1 MALNEETVDA
11 KLKLGLFSYP
21 VLQAADILLH
31 RATHVPVGADQAQHL
46 EFARECVTNFNHHH
60 RGEGG
65 GGVLVAPTTLTTP
78 AARVMSLT
86 NPHKKMSKTPWAD
99 HRSRILITAPASEIE
114 QRLRGAVTDV
124 VNAVSYDPDAR
135 PGVANL
141 LDLLAQCAP
150 GPYRAPEDWAHE
162 FARQGA
168 SLGDLKR
175 AVADAVVRELE
186 GVRERFR
193 EINDHKGGKWLEEVQ
208 EEGAEKARAS
218 AAETMRLVRDAVGL
232 APL

>member
-1 MALNEETVDA
+1 MDA

-31 RATHVPVGADQAQHL
+31 QATHVPVGADQAQHL
-46 EFARECVTNFNHHH
+46 EFARECATNFNHHY
-60 RGEGG
+60 GG
-65 GGVLVAPTTLTTP
+65 GKGLLVAPATLTTP

-99 HRSRILITAPASEIE
+99 HRSRILVTAPATEIE
-114 QRLRGAVTDV
+114 QRIRRAVTDSA
-124 VNAVSYDPDAR
+124 NAVSYDPEAR

-141 LDLLAQCAP
+141 LDLLAQCSP
-150 GPYRAPEDWAHE
+150 GEYRAPEDWAHE
-162 FARQGA
+162 LARQGA
-168 SLGDLKR
+168 GLGDLKS
-175 AVADAVVRELE
+175 AVAKAITHELE
-186 GVRERFR
+186 GVRERYN
-193 EINDHKGGKWLEEVQ
+193 EIKAHKGGKWLEEVQ

-218 AAETMRLVRDAVGL
+218 AAETMRMVRDAVGL

>member
-1 MALNEETVDA
+1 MDA

-46 EFARECVTNFNHHH
+46 EFARESVTNFNHHY
-60 RGEGG
+60 GAGL
-65 GGVLVAPTTLTTP
+65 LVAPATLTTP
-78 AARVMSLT
+78 TARVMSLT
-86 NPHKKMSKTPWAD
+86 NPRKKMSKTPWAD
-99 HRSRILITAPASEIE
+99 HKSRILITAPASEIE
-114 QRLRGAVTDV
+114 QRVRSAVTDS
-124 VNAVSYDPDAR
+124 AGAISYDPDAR

-162 FARQGA
+162 LARQGA
-168 SLGDLKR
+168 GLGDLKR

-186 GVRERFR
+186 GVRERYN
-193 EINDHKGGKWLEEVQ
+193 EINARKGGKWLEEIQ

-218 AAETMRLVRDAVGL
+218 AAETMRMVRDAVGL

>member
-1 MALNEETVDA
+1 MDA

-31 RATHVPVGADQAQHL
+31 RATHVPVGADQQQHL
-46 EFARECVTNFNHHH
+46 EFARECATNFNHHH
-60 RGEGG
+60 GG
-65 GGVLVAPTTLTTP
+65 GGGGSAGRELLVAPATLTTP

-99 HRSRILITAPASEIE
+99 HKSRILITAPPAEIE
-114 QRLRGAVTDV
+114 QRVRAAYTDSAA
-124 VNAVSYDPDAR
+124 NLVSYDPDAR

-141 LDLLAQCAP
+141 LDLLPQCAP
-150 GPYRAPEDWAHE
+150 GAPRAPEDWAHE
-162 FARQGA
+162 LARQGA
-168 SLGDLKR
+168 GIRELKR
-175 AVADAVVRELE
+175 MVADAVAGELE
-186 GVRERFR
+186 GVRERYQ
-193 EINDHKGGKWLEEVQ
+193 EINAHKGGKWLDEVQ

-218 AAETMRLVRDAVGL
+218 AAETMRMVRDAVGL